1 MFDALIDFSLRS
13 RGFVILALVALAG
26 SGVYSLLNLPIDA
39 VPDITNVQVIALTDA
54 PALGPEEVE
63 QFITVPVENA
73 MNGIPGIKE
82 VRSITQFGFSS
93 VTIVFKEGTD
103 IYWARQLVNERLME
117 VREDIP
123 EGFGSPGMGP
133 IATGLG
139 AIYLFEVR
147 NAPDAK
153 QKRSLME
160 LRTVLDWDVARPLL
174 GVPGV
179 IEVNT
184 FGGELKTYEV
194 RLDPERL
201 LARNISVT
209 RVLEALRR
217 NNSNAG
223 GGYIERSGQVRVI
236 RAKGLVGSLK
246 DIEEIVLDTTA
257 GGTPIYVRDVGKVLF
272 APMIRQGVVTRDGRG
287 EVVTATVLLLAG
299 ENGRVVVDR
308 VKQKLEEIKKT
319 LPEGVVIDSFYD
331 RA

>member
-1 MFDALIDFSLRS
+1 M
-13 RGFVILALVALAG
+13 VVPLAG
-26 SGVYSLLNLPIDA
+26 GESGNDDYQRACGRRETSR
-39 VPDITNVQVIALTDA
+39 Q
-54 PALGPEEVE
+54 
-63 QFITVPVENA
+63 
-73 MNGIPGIKE
+73 
-82 VRSITQFGFSS
+82 
-93 VTIVFKEGTD
+93 GTD
-103 IYWARQLVNERLME
+103 S
-117 VREDIP
+117 
-123 EGFGSPGMGP
+123 FGSLP
-133 IATGLG
+133 
-139 AIYLFEVR
+139 VR

-153 QKRSLME
+153 KKRSLME
-160 LRTVLDWDVARPLL
+160 LRTILDWDVARPLL

-257 GGTPIYVRDVGKVLF
+257 NGTPIYVRDVGTVLF
-272 APMIRQGVVTRDGRG
+272 APMIRQGVVTR
-287 EVVTATVLLLAG
+287 
-299 ENGRVVVDR
+299 
-308 VKQKLEEIKKT
+308 
-319 LPEGVVIDSFYD
+319 
-331 RA
+331 